1 MPKRKK
7 ETRRS
12 RQSYPELD
20 PRYNL
25 KTRADLID
33 QDYLHK
39 LSDKELQWLNKFNK
53 EEISASF
60 DTKNPNK
67 NFNKSKKARKR
78 CYDSNNARNRDIL
91 SKAKASNQLVEFD
104 ALIEKSNMGSYEDFL
119 INKLDSQE
127 AREAIEWLATE
138 SDKDEEF
145 IEEKFIFEVNEE

>member
-60 DTKNPNK
+60 DTKNLNK
-67 NFNKSKKARKR
+67 NLNKSKKARKR

-104 ALIEKSNMGSYEDFL
+104 ALIEKSNMESYEDFL